1 MQTGLPDLAVANLK
15 PDQTLTNTNALTIF
29 LKFGNKSLVGPI
41 QYRDL
46 PRSSFVVAADLN
58 ADGLPDLALEN
69 STEVFVFLNNTQKAF
84 SQDLN
89 ANLQDV
95 VRDSSA
101 GRSSSLGMTFAAAS
115 MSATGRRD

>member
-89 ANLQDV
+89 ANLQED
-95 VRDSSA
+95 RKSTRLNSSHLVISYA
-101 GRSSSLGMTFAAAS
+101 VFCLKKK
-115 MSATGRRD
+115 